1 MVTIVKIINR
11 IMEGDIDS
19 YNLFKNKVASYID
32 SHYPNISHN
41 EYEDIFENIIEKIIE
56 NNERLKLKNNPYQ
69 YVHRLI
75 NSNIKKYSKD
85 LENESNEITELNE
98 DIYYSEDLIV
108 DQICKTELI
117 AQIYNVLNTLTERQ
131 RKVIK
136 YRFYESSTLEE
147 TGQRFGV
154 SRTEIGRLEAKALRK
169 LRHPTISKKIVDFL
183 DLDPDDDINNICGQ
197 SISREYCIDYL
208 GFNVNDKY
216 NYYLDKL
223 NSGLKVE
230 EEIPT
235 KIQEEIESN
244 RKEMERKEKLKN
256 ENTEEKKK
264 KENEERKK
272 KAEDYINYLKE
283 KEEYERSLNHMYEDI
298 IIKYNKNLNEIHELI
313 HEILLKTKGHR
324 KELYAIILNY
334 SGICFDK
341 FKNDLVEFLNKYKEE

>member
-1 MVTIVKIINR
+1 MITIVKIINEM
-11 IMEGDIDS
+11 IAGDIDS
-19 YNLFKNKVASYID
+19 YNLFKNKVMSYID
-32 SHYPNISHN
+32 SHYPDISHD
-41 EYEDIFENIIEKIIE
+41 EYDDIIENIIEKIIE

-75 NSNIKKYSKD
+75 NSNIKKYNKE
-85 LENESNEITELNE
+85 LEIENEIVRLNE

-117 AQIYNVLNTLTERQ
+117 AQIYNALNTLTERQ

-136 YRFYESSTLEE
+136 YRFFGPFTLEE
-147 TGQRFGV
+147 TGKRFGV
-154 SRTEIGRLEAKALRK
+154 TGERIRSIEAKALRR
-169 LRHPTISKKIVDFL
+169 LRYPTRSKKIVDFL
-183 DLDPDDDINNICGQ
+183 DDDDGIINNICGQ
-197 SISREYCIDYL
+197 SISREYYIDYL

-216 NYYLDKL
+216 NYYLNKL
-223 NSGLKVE
+223 NSGLKIE

-235 KIQEEIESN
+235 KTQEEIESN

-264 KENEERKK
+264 KEIEERKK
-272 KAEDYINYLKE
+272 KEEDYINYLKE
-283 KEEYERSLNHMYEDI
+283 KEEYERSLNYMYEDI